1 MRGSRIVQLSL
12 FQGLR
17 RPFHSTAPMSDVT
30 CPGPFWRHEGT
41 LPGTMKRAT
50 KREKR
55 LLQEIGKEL
64 GCHTCGDRTTKYNAD
79 HQPSNKEVN
88 EEMRKEPVRD
98 V

>member
-1 MRGSRIVQLSL
+1 
-12 FQGLR
+12 
-17 RPFHSTAPMSDVT
+17 
-30 CPGPFWRHEGT
+30 
-41 LPGTMKRAT
+41 MKRAT